1 LGVSSLAMLCI
12 VAALALASSPASA
25 ESFGAVTNAPVLAQS
40 VDELRNMSMDEVSE
54 NLTKWKIPILI
65 GMTALIAAFLM
76 AGGLLKPGGFSSA
89 GLREVKNIPSAIWL
103 FAALIVFLAM
113 ASSGTVLERVAF
125 FENSSLAEEDREV
138 VVRLVGYVFGIVTGL
153 GMLYIMS
160 KSCEKG
166 GLRMGP
172 LDMAVGAGCFAIAW
186 PLIEL
191 ASEGGALLQTR
202 LAEGVY
208 DNVAH
213 PVLERIVDNPKDP
226 WSWGLIAGIMI
237 GAPIVQELIYRV
249 FVQTAALRLTG
260 SAWFSILVGA
270 VSFALMERV
279 LGAQGDQV
287 PWHSLLPLL
296 ALGLAAGIAY
306 ERTKR
311 VGVPIMMHA
320 CFNGLNLLLAFMF
333 SPSIAEPGAGAF

>member
-1 LGVSSLAMLCI
+1 MLG
-12 VAALALASSPASA
+12 LASSPAVA
-25 ESFGAVTNAPVLAQS
+25 ESFLSVPVLGQS
-40 VDELRNMSMDEVSE
+40 VDELRGMSVDEVSE

-65 GMTALIAAFLM
+65 GLTALTAAFLM
-76 AGGLLKPGGFSSA
+76 AGGLLKPGGFTSA
-89 GLREVKNIPSAIWL
+89 GLREVQNIPAAIWL

-113 ASSGTVLERVAF
+113 ASSGTVLERVQF
-125 FENSSLAEEDREV
+125 YENSSLNDEDREI

-172 LDMAVGAGCFAIAW
+172 LDLAVGAGCFAIAW

-191 ASEGGALLQTR
+191 ASEGGALLQSK
-202 LAEGVY
+202 LADGAEY
-208 DNVAH
+208 DNVGH
-213 PVLERIVDNPKDP
+213 PVLERIVDYPGDP
-226 WSWGLIAGIMI
+226 WSWGLIAGVMI
-237 GAPIVQELIYRV
+237 GAPVVQELIYRV

-306 ERTKR
+306 ERTKK

-333 SPSIAEPGAGAF
+333 SPDIAEPGAGAF